1 MSTEGIQ
8 GTGKSCG
15 QETMLRVVEDNEG
28 YTSGSPMSGNDT
40 LDSILRECQ
49 MCGINTVE
57 GLIPGYKKVVRVG
70 NIALSA
76 GPHDTGCDVSGWI
89 IDGDQAYRFISTTY
103 WYSSHYTFNR
113 SKWVRG
119 AWDNAVTAAINELRQ
134 KVWTVRAKSEEAK
147 AKKEQAAQQQHADNR
162 ARFGAQFTKAA
173 S

>member
-1 MSTEGIQ
+1 
-8 GTGKSCG
+8 
-15 QETMLRVVEDNEG
+15 
-28 YTSGSPMSGNDT
+28 MSGKDT
-40 LDSILRECQ
+40 LDAILRECQ
-49 MCGINTVE
+49 MHGIDTVE

-103 WYSSHYTFNR
+103 WYSSQYTFNR

-119 AWDNAVTAAINELRQ
+119 AWDDAVTAAINELRQ
-134 KVWTVRAKSEEAK
+134 KVWAARSKRVAVEAEK
-147 AKKEQAAQQQHADNR
+147 VKAAQQQHADNR
-162 ARFGAQFTKAA
+162 TRFGAQFSKAVQ